1 MIDKGGILVIDDF
14 IDKDYQE
21 DIKDYLMGDYLYNN
35 EQFPWYYI
43 DDVTAAYEEGNQG
56 RPGLSHVYV
65 EYNEDKT
72 SEIVSD
78 FHEVFLPLLSKAC
91 QVLQVPTANIVQGRS
106 FLQFPLNLESTD
118 DDTPHIDLDEGERH
132 IVVLYYVVTSDGD
145 TVIYNER
152 TESDTYTVKQR
163 VTPKQ
168 GRVVIFDGGL
178 YHTAQQALKNIRCIV
193 NYNLAWRFSKTVD
206 LFIAATSFK
215 PLASNQGAS
224 FQLNPFPKVLS
235 GAMTYQWQAES
246 GTSTAHFDQ
255 SSSHCGTWIHR
266 AWEVSANTGLAIK
279 LIVKKNRQIN
289 ILGIYLI
296 EIGLL

>member
-193 NYNLAWRFSKTVD
+193 NYNLA
-206 LFIAATSFK
+206 
-215 PLASNQGAS
+215 
-224 FQLNPFPKVLS
+224 
-235 GAMTYQWQAES
+235 
-246 GTSTAHFDQ
+246 
-255 SSSHCGTWIHR
+255 
-266 AWEVSANTGLAIK
+266 
-279 LIVKKNRQIN
+279 
-289 ILGIYLI
+289 
-296 EIGLL
+296 

>member
-21 DIKDYLMGDYLYNN
+21 DIKSYLMGDNTFDDC
-35 EQFPWYYI
+35 QFPWYYI

-65 EYNEDKT
+65 EYLEDK
-72 SEIVSD
+72 SSDVISD
-78 FHEVFLPLLSKAC
+78 FHDLFVPLLSKAC
-91 QVLQVPTANIVQGRS
+91 QVLQVPTAKIVQGRS
-106 FLQFPLNLESTD
+106 FLQFPLNLNSSD

-152 TESDTYTVKQR
+152 TESDVYTVKQK

-178 YHTAQQALKNIRCIV
+178 YHTAQQALRQIRCIV
-193 NYNLAWRFSKTVD
+193 NYNLA
-206 LFIAATSFK
+206 
-215 PLASNQGAS
+215 
-224 FQLNPFPKVLS
+224 
-235 GAMTYQWQAES
+235 
-246 GTSTAHFDQ
+246 
-255 SSSHCGTWIHR
+255 
-266 AWEVSANTGLAIK
+266 
-279 LIVKKNRQIN
+279 
-289 ILGIYLI
+289 
-296 EIGLL
+296 